1 MGFESFWA
9 ANGALMDSGDV
20 IAAGVGE
27 AAQRAGER

>member
-1 MGFESFWA
+1 MGFESLWA
-9 ANGALMDSGDV
+9 SNGALVDSRDV